1 MVKYFNVWDVVD
13 TTPHFMYMFIGGRGV
28 GKTYSTLR
36 GIIEKGTYFMYIRR
50 TDTELKNSAK
60 LETNPFNRLNFD
72 YGYNI
77 EMKSTEDS
85 YNIIKDGIVI
95 GIAGAVSTFGK
106 FRGRD
111 YSKVKYIIFD
121 EFIPKAGNS
130 KIKDERTLLFDLIET
145 VNRNREIDG
154 EPPVKIIMLS
164 NANTIDCDIIRSLK
178 LGTVIM
184 QMKQQDIEVYQDPE
198 RGLYLQLLK
207 PGQIRDLKS
216 KTALYKLT
224 KGTAF
229 YDMAIDNEFTVDNF
243 DDVKKINNNKLVPLV
258 RYDNIYFYTIKDRDK
273 IYISYRKAD
282 VQDRYTPETLTAFKR
297 DYGLLL
303 EQYFISG
310 KVLYYNY
317 DIKLDVKNIFR

>member
-1 MVKYFNVWDVVD
+1 
-13 TTPHFMYMFIGGRGV
+13 MYMFIGGRGV
-28 GKTYSTLR
+28 GKTYSALR
-36 GIIEKGTYFMYIRR
+36 GIIEKGVYFMYIRR

-77 EMKSTEDS
+77 EMKAAEDS
-85 YNIIKDGIVI
+85 YNIIKDGVVI

-121 EFIPKAGNS
+121 EFIPKAGHS
-130 KIKDERTLLFDLIET
+130 KIKEERTLFFDMIET
-145 VNRNREIDG
+145 VNRNRELDG

-164 NANTIDCDIIRSLK
+164 NANTIDCDIIRVLK
-178 LGTVIM
+178 LGDIIR
-184 QMKQQDIEVYQDPE
+184 QMKLQKIEVYQDPE
-198 RGLYLQLLK
+198 RDLYLHLLK
-207 PGQIRDLKS
+207 PGEIRNLKS

-229 YDMAIDNEFTVDNF
+229 YDMAIENEFTVDNF
-243 DDVKKINNNKLVPLV
+243 DDVKRISAGKLVPLV
-258 RYDNIYFYTIKDRDK
+258 AYDNIYFYTIKDQDS
-273 IYISYRKAD
+273 IYITYRKAD
-282 VQDRYTPETLTAFKR
+282 VQDRYNLETFTAFKR

-303 EQYFISG
+303 EQYFING
-310 KVLYYNY
+310 KVWYYNY
-317 DIKLDVKNIFR
+317 DIKLDVKNLFN